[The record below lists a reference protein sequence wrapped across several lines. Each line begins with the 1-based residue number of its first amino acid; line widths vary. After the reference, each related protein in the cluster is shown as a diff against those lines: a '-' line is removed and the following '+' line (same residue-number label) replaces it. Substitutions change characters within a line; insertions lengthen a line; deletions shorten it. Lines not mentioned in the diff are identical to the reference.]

1 MKIIFKILTASL
13 FSICAFAGVISVQA
27 QSAEGELVIIQ
38 DQRID
43 SLVAL
48 SIAYNQSFPF
58 ISGYRVQIYMASGN
72 NALSDAEIVKKDFE
86 QNFPEL
92 TAYIT
97 FREPY
102 YRVRV
107 GDYRTRLEA
116 NQLLKPIR
124 KSYQDAWIIQDKISL
139 PILMTYQK
147 TNSDE

>member
-1 MKIIFKILTASL
+1 MYAY
-13 FSICAFAGVISVQA
+13 AGINSVQA
-27 QSAEGELVIIQ
+27 QSKDGAMVIIQ
-38 DQRID
+38 DTRID

-48 SIAYNQSFPF
+48 SVAYNQSFPY

-72 NALSDAEIVKKDFE
+72 DALSNAEIVKKDFE
-86 QNFPEL
+86 QNFPDL

-139 PILMTYQK
+139 PLLTTYQK
-147 TNSDE
+147 TDSYE

>member
-1 MKIIFKILTASL
+1 MKFFAKILLPFIFSVCL
-13 FSICAFAGVISVQA
+13 FSASNTAKSQET
-27 QSAEGELVIIQ
+27 EGTLTIIK
-38 DQRID
+38 DFRID

-48 SIAYNQSFPF
+48 NIAYNKAFPY
-58 ISGYRVQIYMASGN
+58 IDGYRIQIYMASGN
-72 NALSDAEIVKKDFE
+72 DALRNAELVKVDFE
-86 QNFPEL
+86 LNFEGL
-92 TAYIT
+92 SAYIT

-139 PILMTYQK
+139 PLLMTYQK
-147 TNSDE
+147 TDNYE

>member
-1 MKIIFKILTASL
+1 M
-13 FSICAFAGVISVQA
+13 
-27 QSAEGELVIIQ
+27 EGKLVIVQ
-38 DQRID
+38 DPRID
-43 SLVAL
+43 SLVEL
-48 SIAYNQSFPF
+48 SVAYNQSFPY

-72 NALSDAEIVKKDFE
+72 DALSNAEIVKKDFE
-86 QNFPEL
+86 LEFPDL

-124 KSYQDAWIIQDKISL
+124 RSYQDAWIIQDKISL
-139 PILMTYQK
+139 PFLTTYQK
-147 TNSDE
+147 TDSYE

>member
-1 MKIIFKILTASL
+1 MKIHLKTLTVILI
-13 FSICAFAGVISVQA
+13 SICAFSEIHFVQA
-27 QSAEGELVIIQ
+27 QSIEGSLVVIQ
-38 DQRID
+38 DPRID

-48 SIAYNQSFPF
+48 SVEYNQSFQY

-72 NALSDAEIVKKDFE
+72 DALSNAELVKKDFE
-86 QNFPEL
+86 TNFPEL

-124 KSYQDAWIIQDKISL
+124 KSYQDAWIIQDKINL
-139 PILMTYQK
+139 PLLMTYQK
-147 TNSDE
+147 SNSDE